1 MCQRLSLWQHI
12 NNGTIDNQNS
22 ASLVDFEL
30 IIAIE
35 SQTLR
40 ASEIQQRY
48 KNPVFTRFSSLLQY
62 PQMSF

>member
-30 IIAIE
+30 LTFVE
-35 SQTLR
+35 SQIHR
-40 ASEIQQRY
+40 ASEIQLRY
-48 KNPVFTRFSSLLQY
+48 KNFIFR
-62 PQMSF
+62 